1 MHVVPASGVADAYA
15 AGKLPGIAGPA
26 GVTDPA
32 TPVRGSFPE
41 IVGKAV
47 KDAIATMRNGEQVAA
62 SGLQGKATAQ
72 EVVQA
77 TMSAELTVQA
87 VTAVRD
93 KLVNA
98 YLDIMR
104 MPI

>member
-1 MHVVPASGVADAYA
+1 MTIVPVAGVAQAYA
-15 AGKLPGIAGPA
+15 AGKLPGLAGPVGEA
-26 GVTDPA
+26 LPA
-32 TPVRGSFPE
+32 RGSFPDL
-41 IVGKAV
+41 VAKAV
-47 KDAIATMRNGEQVAA
+47 KSAVNTVRQGESVAA
-62 SGLQGKATAQ
+62 AGLQGKASAQ

-87 VTAVRD
+87 VVAVRD

>member
-1 MHVVPASGVADAYA
+1 MHVIPVSGVADAYA

-26 GVTDPA
+26 TDAA

>member
-1 MHVVPASGVADAYA
+1 MAIVPVAGVASAYA
-15 AGKLPGIAGPA
+15 AGKLPGIAGPVEA
-26 GVTDPA
+26 SPG

-41 IVGKAV
+41 LVGKAV
-47 KDAIATMRNGEQVAA
+47 KSAVETVRQGEQAA
-62 SGLQGKATAQ
+62 SAGLQGKASAQ

-87 VTAVRD
+87 AVAVRD
-93 KLVNA
+93 KLVSA